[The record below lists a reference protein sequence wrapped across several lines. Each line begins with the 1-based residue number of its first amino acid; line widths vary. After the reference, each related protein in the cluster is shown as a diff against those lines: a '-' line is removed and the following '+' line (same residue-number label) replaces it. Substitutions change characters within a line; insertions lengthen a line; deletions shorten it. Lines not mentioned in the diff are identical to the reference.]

1 MKIGLYADGGY
12 FCKCVTCSEIFHG
25 DKRAVQCLR
34 CAAKQLQTELGKAK
48 KQILDYEQT
57 EASVCPEDVG
67 IKEYVPK
74 LQAQLTTA
82 KEGRRAAA
90 GILDDL
96 AKKLKEI
103 TGEQNVWE
111 AVKQLAPAND
121 ENKRLRDAIQKMQN
135 AKIAN
140 MKPGS
145 VALYQMFI
153 KETAEQALKGE

>member
-1 MKIGLYADGGY
+1 MRVFTRTGYNIVSGEGKDIIILRSRDDIDYAGRHTVLEDFIVY
-12 FCKCVTCSEIFHG
+12 DSKT
-25 DKRAVQCLR
+25 DPL
-34 CAAKQLQTELGKAK
+34 KQLQTELATAK

-57 EASVCPEDVG
+57 EASVLPEDVG

-74 LQAQLTTA
+74 LQA
-82 KEGRRAAA
+82 G
-90 GILDDL
+90 L
-96 AKKLKEI
+96 A
-103 TGEQNVWE
+103 T
-111 AVKQLAPAND
+111 AND

-153 KETAEQALKGE
+153 KETAEQALNPTKDKENDHEV